1 MTAEGNAD
9 LPQIQCS
16 IASLWRYPVKG
27 LAGQAIESVTVE
39 KEGCFPF
46 DRVYAIENGPTQFDS
61 NEPKHLPKVNFLNL
75 MRDERLALLAIE
87 FDETSQTLTILRQ
100 DRQVARG
107 NLSTPLGRNM
117 VEQFFAAFMSDELK
131 GPPRIQ
137 RADNHHFT
145 DMAEPLVHI
154 INLSSVTA
162 LGQMMNEPIDEKR
175 FRANIHLKGL
185 EPWVETKWVGRTL
198 KTNDVEIEIVS
209 PTSRC
214 AAINVDLKT
223 ATRGRSLAGALN
235 QQFGNDNFGVYGR
248 IVSGGTLSQGI
259 TLSL

>member
-9 LPQIQCS
+9 LSQIQCS

-27 LAGQAIESVTVE
+27 LAGQAIETVTVE

-61 NEPKHLPKVNFLNL
+61 NDPKHLPKVNFLNL
-75 MRDERLALLAIE
+75 MRDERLALLAID
-87 FDETSQTLTILRQ
+87 FDETSQILTILRQ
-100 DRQVARG
+100 DKQVARG
-107 NLSTPLGRNM
+107 DLSTPLGRNM
-117 VEQFFAAFMSDELK
+117 VEQFFAAFMSNELK

-137 RADNHHFT
+137 RAENHHFT
-145 DMAEPLVHI
+145 DMPERLVHI

-162 LGQMMNEPIDEKR
+162 LGQMMNEPIDENR

-185 EPWVETKWVGRTL
+185 EPWMETKWVGRIL
-198 KTNDVEIEIVS
+198 KTDDVEIEIVS

-223 ATRGRSLAGALN
+223 ANRGRSLAGALN

-248 IVSGGTLSQGI
+248 IVSAGTLSQGASV
-259 TLSL
+259 SL